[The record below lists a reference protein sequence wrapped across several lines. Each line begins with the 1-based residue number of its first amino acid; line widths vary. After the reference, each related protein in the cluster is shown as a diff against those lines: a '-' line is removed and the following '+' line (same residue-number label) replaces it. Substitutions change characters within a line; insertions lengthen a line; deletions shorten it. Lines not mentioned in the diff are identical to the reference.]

1 MIGRRHS
8 LFLLA
13 ALAGFTVA
21 LAACTAQGQ
30 TGPAGPAPDTEATV
44 AAAVQATRAIEATI
58 EAATEATRASAAP
71 ATPTPAPAAPEP
83 PATPPG
89 PAPSPTPAPR
99 PTAAPQPAAD
109 AQPGKLEMRVTDARD
124 PDVKAVVV
132 TIESVQVHRAGSGE
146 WKTAVEG
153 PMSFD
158 LIALS
163 GVEAILGTQPMEA
176 GRYTQVR
183 LEISRVEVYTREGVA
198 EAEVPSGELR
208 LVGTFVL
215 EPGETTIITLDF
227 EVEDSLVRRAGK
239 PMLFKPVVKLKVG
252 EPGAAGKPT
261 VALTG
266 APPPPDGRQPTPT
279 PSSTPGPP
287 PPDGQQP
294 PPTPSSTPGSPPP
307 DGQQPPPKP
316 TLTPTPSGPPQPP
329 LGPPTP
335 SPTVAPS
342 PTVVSDWVIPEGTG
356 TTWRAAH
363 MGGNWGTTRDAAT
376 VLPNEFFEYL
386 RDLNVNWV
394 GISVALHVDGSMDST
409 VELDYTTQHIP
420 TFTAEVLARMI
431 REYRRHGFNVYLA
444 LAFEGG
450 AFGEHPAQRWQLGDP
465 FAAQNNADM
474 QAEFWPWN
482 PSHPDHDRFVQEFW
496 ASYTEQAVHI
506 AEIAQAEG
514 AGLYCIG
521 TETDRLFRT
530 RSGGAWPNHFLNEIT
545 AMVEAVRAVY
555 SGTLAYEQ
563 HYGSTVD
570 RGYFGPGSDYI
581 HKDLGLDVIA
591 VSAYY
596 QLSPEPPTVA
606 PSVLDLEGSWE
617 RIFNEYLIPLQERNG
632 GLPILFTEFG
642 YTDSVQSLIQA
653 DIDSFIDRVF
663 VDADRNGLDDG
674 EETQANAYEAF
685 FNVVDRHPGV
695 VEGAFLWGHQMSTD
709 EAWNQSFGRMR
720 TFSTRDKLAEEVVR
734 SRYAEWGGLSLTPA
748 PTATPTP
755 TATPAAPGD
764 EVVRLYYYGHEMTP
778 GLDPAAI
785 AGPHAIYSAT
795 SSDGINFTEDPG
807 VRFSYDT
814 HSEFGTT
821 DPDVVQLNDGS
832 WLMFLSLGSNLL
844 KGTSPTSD
852 GTFTH
857 DASFQWSQGGVAASY
872 NFDGTVRTFVSHEN
886 GIRTAT
892 YDQAGGAL
900 TPISTALFPPA
911 EGSVGSPSVFQ
922 IGDRYHMAYLYQP
935 PGVTDPREHEIY
947 MAESA
952 DGMAWSQHADNLYIG
967 NGSVPGAVY
976 FNDTIFVYHC
986 GAASAGPAD
995 PETAFGVAIST
1006 DGGTTFEHSRVVIEG
1021 SALTGAVDPAAIAV
1035 SRSSP

>member
-1 MIGRRHS
+1 MIGRRRS
-8 LFLLA
+8 LFLLGA
-13 ALAGFTVA
+13 LTALAVA

-30 TGPAGPAPDTEATV
+30 TGPATPAPDTEATV

-71 ATPTPAPAAPEP
+71 TTPTPTPEAPTT
-83 PATPPG
+83 PAG

-99 PTAAPQPAAD
+99 PAAAPQPAAD
-109 AQPGKLEMRVTDARD
+109 AQPGKLEMRVTDALD

-132 TIESVQVHRAGSGE
+132 TINGIEVHHAGSGE
-146 WKTAVEG
+146 WRTAVEG

-163 GVEAILGTQPMEA
+163 GVEAILGAEPMEA

-183 LEISRVEVYTREGVA
+183 LNIGRVEVYSREGVA

-215 EPGETTIITLDF
+215 EPGKTTIITLDF
-227 EVEDSLVRRAGK
+227 KVEDSLVRRAGK

-266 APPPPDGRQPTPT
+266 APPPPNVRRPTPAPGSTPAPPPSPTPT
-279 PSSTPGPP
+279 PASTPRPP
-287 PPDGQQP
+287 
-294 PPTPSSTPGSPPP
+294 
-307 DGQQPPPKP
+307 
-316 TLTPTPSGPPQPP
+316 PTPSGPPQPP
-329 LGPPTP
+329 LGPPAPTP
-335 SPTVAPS
+335 APT
-342 PTVVSDWVIPEGTG
+342 PTPTPTPVPDWTIPEGTG
-356 TTWRAAH
+356 TMWRAAH
-363 MGGNWGTTRDAAT
+363 MGGNWGTTGDAVAE
-376 VLPNEFFEYL
+376 LPDEYFEYL

-394 GISVALHVDGSMDST
+394 GISVALHLDGSMDST
-409 VELDYTTQHIP
+409 VELDYSQQ
-420 TFTAEVLARMI
+420 TFISTFPDDVLARMI
-431 REYRRHGFNVYLA
+431 QKFRKHGFNVYVA
-444 LAFEGG
+444 LAFESGG
-450 AFGEHPAQRWQLGDP
+450 AGEHPVQRWQLGDP
-465 FAAQNNADM
+465 FAAQNDPDM

-482 PSHPDHDRFVQEFW
+482 PSHPDHARFVQEFW
-496 ASYTEQAVHI
+496 ASYAEQAVHI
-506 AEIAQAEG
+506 AEIAEAEG

-563 HYGSTVD
+563 HHGSTVD

-581 HKDLGLDVIA
+581 HKDLGLDVAA

-596 QLSPEPPTVA
+596 ELWPEPPSTV
-606 PSVLDLEGSWE
+606 PGILDLEGSWE
-617 RIFNEYLIPLQERNG
+617 RIFNDYLIPLQERNPG
-632 GLPILFTEFG
+632 RPIIFTEFG
-642 YTDSVQSLIQA
+642 YVDSVGALNMASMDEFSQ
-653 DIDSFIDRVF
+653 RVF
-663 VDADRNGLDDG
+663 RDADGNGLDDG
-674 EETQANAYEAF
+674 QEAQANAYESL
-685 FNVVDRHPGV
+685 FNVMERHPGV
-695 VEGAFLWGHQMSTD
+695 LDGAFLWGHQMAT
-709 EAWNQSFGRMR
+709 AAAYRASFGQMR
-720 TFSTRDKLAEEVVR
+720 TFSTRDKLAEDVVR
-734 SRYAEWGGLSLTPA
+734 SRYAEWGGLTPA

-764 EVVRLYYYGHEMTP
+764 EVVRLYYYGHVMTP

-807 VRFSYDT
+807 VRFSHDT
-814 HSEFGTT
+814 HSEFGIT

-852 GTFTH
+852 GTFVH
-857 DASFQWSQGGVAASY
+857 DASFQWWEGGVAASY
-872 NFDGTVRTFVSHEN
+872 SFDGALRTFVSHEN

-892 YDQAGGAL
+892 YDQASGAL

-922 IGDRYHMAYLYQP
+922 IGDRYHMVYLYQP
-935 PGVTDPREHEIY
+935 AGVTDPREHEIY

-952 DGMAWSQHADNLYIG
+952 DGMAWSQHADNVYIG
-967 NGSVPGAVY
+967 TGSVPGAVY
-976 FNDTIFVYHC
+976 LNDTIFVYHC
-986 GAASAGPAD
+986 GAASTGPAD
-995 PETAFGVAIST
+995 PQAAFGVAISS
-1006 DGGTTFEHSRVVIEG
+1006 DGGATFEHSRITIAG
-1021 SALTGAVDPAAIAV
+1021 RALSGAVDPAAIAL
-1035 SRSSP
+1035 SASSP